1 MNGVRVSN
9 IPIQLS
15 EKLLRTYFSDPSH
28 GGGEIKR
35 IYYPLINND
44 AVIIFNREIT
54 AVTAVTKKHEDR
66 SHTFCLTPLPHEVF
80 SSVDVHLEPGLS
92 TFVLTTDDYIK
103 TLQDWG
109 LRVGTGVKGH
119 EIVTLS
125 GSWYKIEWAWNYLSQ
140 IMEKQHAIHHRLQ
153 EQISQDDSD
162 ISELSDRDGSPQE
175 GNLTN
180 GAARASELRASVSTS
195 QTKRKEAQQNERLN
209 RGDRRDR
216 DERQHR
222 DEGEVS
228 SQRRERTVRGAP
240 HGRGYETDPG
250 RYRQSDDES
259 DLDMRSDHRRSS
271 RNSDLAQLHGTALIK
286 EIDERK
292 NAGFSMTSSVD
303 EEMLQRSLSRNS
315 RARDADTTFN
325 HFTSLQ
331 STAGGLREPTRES
344 DHQRENSLEQGHGDS
359 LLARAESG
367 RSSIHDSQETY
378 RVSPESDENL
388 HRSHQRTASVHRS
401 HDEGEDAD
409 ISDAETLQDRHS
421 VASGHSETPRNSM
434 RDSRLA
440 QPSTSTAAV
449 DQRYT
454 YSSNTRRAGSRYGAS
469 APYAEEDEVP
479 DGYRSQSYKIGD
491 LNIKVYLADITKA
504 TAEAIVN
511 AANPELK
518 NWSGVARSISKAAG
532 EMMERECIEYITNHG
547 RLETCSVMHTS
558 SGGQLKQFNYILHTV
573 GPIYIGDNYKADCF
587 FQLTKTFLNCLIYA
601 DKKLFLK
608 SLALPFISTGLFSIP
623 LEDCVGAFIDAV
635 LIFLTK
641 TKPNSLKEVHLVNN
655 DINIVSMASTL
666 LQSILDSSEID
677 KMTAEAVS
685 KFELKDSKGDI
696 FNRGLTATGAAGA
709 RPKDGSSLRRCNSMD
724 MLHNQPSDTYSG
736 TSMTKSY
743 DTSSDR
749 KNVIGA
755 AGISASTSSRQRSS
769 SLSRRSP
776 DKTFTRPDSPKMTS
790 SLELAKSS
798 RTSDPKTAQRSSTTR
813 TYPVND
819 STGATASNIS
829 QSLRKTISSA
839 SKSSRSSIS
848 PLKAMPLST
857 STDSRKSKV
866 SAASSTMNDRH
877 LRSFDHSS
885 HSRFSNEYQSLPANI
900 NRRTGSSNTCGIC
913 LDEMTNPKTLPKCGH
928 KYCNDCIRHAFVNK
942 PVCPEC
948 GMIYGVIMGNQPKG
962 GKMIHKIIVSHKLEG
977 FKDADGVL
985 EITYSFHDGIQDESH
1000 PNPGR
1005 PYEGIRRRA
1014 YLPNNKDG
1022 QDVLQLLY
1030 KAFDARLIFTIG
1042 DSCTTGKSGVITW
1055 NDIHHKTSMT
1065 GGSTNHGYPDPT
1077 YLHRVKEE
1085 LASKGITK

>member
-109 LRVGTGVKGH
+109 LRVTTGMKGR
-119 EIVTLS
+119 EIITLS

-153 EQISQDDSD
+153 EQISQEDSD

-175 GNLTN
+175 GHLTN

-195 QTKRKEAQQNERLN
+195 QAKRKEVQQNERLN

-216 DERQHR
+216 DERQRR
-222 DEGEVS
+222 DDGEVS
-228 SQRRERTVRGAP
+228 NQRRNVREAP

-271 RNSDLAQLHGTALIK
+271 RNSGLAQLHGTALIK
-286 EIDERK
+286 ENREID
-292 NAGFSMTSSVD
+292 AGLSMTSSVG

-331 STAGGLREPTRES
+331 STSGREPTRES

-367 RSSIHDSQETY
+367 SGRSSIHEGQETY
-378 RVSPESDENL
+378 RVLPESDE
-388 HRSHQRTASVHRS
+388 RTASVHRS

-409 ISDAETLQDRHS
+409 ISDPETLQDHHS

-434 RDSRLA
+434 IDNRLA
-440 QPSTSTAAV
+440 QPSTSTGAV
-449 DQRYT
+449 DQLYS
-454 YSSNTRRAGSRYGAS
+454 YSSSMRRVGSRYGAS

-511 AANPELK
+511 AANSELK
-518 NWSGVARSISKAAG
+518 NWSGVARSIAKAAG
-532 EMMERECIEYITNHG
+532 EMMERECIDYISKHG
-547 RLETCSVMHTS
+547 RLETSAVMHTS

-608 SLALPFISTGLFSIP
+608 SLALPFISTGLFSTP

-635 LIFLTK
+635 LIFLSK
-641 TKPNSLKEVHLVNN
+641 SKPNSLKEVHLVNN
-655 DINIVSMASTL
+655 DINVVSMASTL

-677 KMTAEAVS
+677 QMTAEAVS

-724 MLHNQPSDTYSG
+724 MLHNQPSDTYSA

-749 KNVIGA
+749 KSVIGA
-755 AGISASTSSRQRSS
+755 AGISASTSCRQRSS

-776 DKTFTRPDSPKMTS
+776 DKTFNRPDSPKMTS

-798 RTSDPKTAQRSSTTR
+798 RTSDPRTSQRSSTTR

-819 STGATASNIS
+819 STVAKASSIS
-829 QSLRKTISSA
+829 QSLKKNMSSA
-839 SKSSRSSIS
+839 SKSTRGSVS
-848 PLKAMPLST
+848 PLKAIAPVST
-857 STDSRKSKV
+857 SSDSRKSKG
-866 SAASSTMNDRH
+866 SAASSTVTERL

-885 HSRFSNEYQSLPANI
+885 HSRFSDEYQSLPANI
-900 NRRTGSSNTCGIC
+900 NRRTGSNSTCGIC
-913 LDEMTNPKTLPKCGH
+913 LDEMTNPKTLTKCGH
-928 KYCNDCIRHAFVNK
+928 KYCTDCIRHAFINK

-948 GMIYGVIMGNQPKG
+948 GMIYGVLMGNQPKG

-977 FKDADGVL
+977 FRDADGVL

-1022 QDVLQLLY
+1022 QDILQLLY

-1065 GGSTNHGYPDPT
+1065 GGPTNHGYPDPT
-1077 YLHRVKEE
+1077 YLNRVKEE
-1085 LASKGITK
+1085 LACKGITK